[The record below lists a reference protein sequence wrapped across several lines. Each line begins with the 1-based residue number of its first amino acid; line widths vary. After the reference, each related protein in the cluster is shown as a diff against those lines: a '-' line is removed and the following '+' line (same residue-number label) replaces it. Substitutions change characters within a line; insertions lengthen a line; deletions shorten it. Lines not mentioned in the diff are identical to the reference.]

1 MMRSEGSQSV
11 NQNLPFSIRAEGVEP
26 EVGFLNGV
34 KVEVVPS
41 DIRGIQVSQGAYEEI
56 PRNSRTVKISFK
68 DFRKWLRNCRPV
80 KALEHLLMGKA
91 KRKLLK
97 QNWVPITE
105 DKAKEALKASGDAE
119 QRGVLAG
126 KIKEFN
132 TTLSKLAQKKIDYA
146 RMRLENDE
154 FKAKYKTILAIMD
167 GKLNSSRKLPH
178 NLVVALPPSEDNG
191 HPQYILLESPS
202 HRVRKEA
209 ANQLAKIFRNSD
221 AYNNFTHSKDRVNR
235 IKSEREELKKS
246 LNEQAVELK
255 KLHKNLIDKKVENDR
270 DFRSKVLEE
279 QKNTN
284 VAEVKSTKEEQ
295 VRDIENEIR
304 SNLERRNQFN
314 ARAEEIS
321 EEIRYKKI
329 QQEEYEDELDGLEKD
344 LANAKNLSENLASAR
359 SSIILN
365 EDGVAQIE
373 RKRDELLA
381 QVNELAEDISK
392 LDEEFELV
400 QGQRELEEERA
411 DKLNV
416 RKEEIVFASEK
427 DIEEIEKKYVEDL
440 AKINKELVEDVVSS
454 VGVVANM
461 VSGSPKKMKPV
472 KSSGSAMP
480 DDES

>member
-1 MMRSEGSQSV
+1 MYRSEGSQSV

-105 DKAKEALKASGDAE
+105 DKAKEALKAAGDTE
-119 QRGVLAG
+119 QQEVLAS

-146 RMRLENDE
+146 SMRLENDE

-167 GKLNSSRKLPH
+167 GKLNSSRKLPQ

-209 ANQLAKIFRNSD
+209 ANQLAKIFRNSV
-221 AYNNFTHSKDRVNR
+221 AYDNFTHSKDRVNR

-255 KLHKNLIDKKVENDR
+255 KLHKNLIDTKVENDR
-270 DFRSKVLEE
+270 DFRSKVLED

-284 VAEVKSTKEEQ
+284 IEEVNSTKEEEL
-295 VRDIENEIR
+295 RRIEDEIKAN
-304 SNLERRNQFN
+304 SDVRNQLN

-321 EEIRYKKI
+321 EKIRDEKVK
-329 QQEEYEDELDGLEKD
+329 QEEDEVELAGLERD
-344 LANAKNLSENLASAR
+344 LANARNLSENLASAR

-365 EDGVAQIE
+365 EDGVVEIE
-373 RKRDELLA
+373 ERRNELSA
-381 QVNELAEDISK
+381 QVNMRAENISELNKDF
-392 LDEEFELV
+392 EFV
-400 QGQRELEEERA
+400 QGQRESEEERA
-411 DKLNV
+411 DQLDV
-416 RKEEIVFASEK
+416 RKREIILTSEK
-427 DIEEIEKKYVEDL
+427 EIKEIEKKYVEDL